1 MRKRPAV
8 TGSAGKSK
16 HKGPAMTF
24 ISAAQ
29 AQRAK
34 TATNPN
40 GIPVLP
46 AVDVNLGTVT
56 FSPPPGTAPIS
67 PPNRALL
74 VDALTQAVRPARWIP
89 ELATLVITVAQTGSR
104 AGRGLGFKL
113 EAY

>member
-8 TGSAGKSK
+8 TGSAGKSN

-24 ISAAQ
+24 SSVAP

-34 TATNPN
+34 ASNNPN

-46 AVDVNLGTVT
+46 AVDVNLGTVAFFT
-56 FSPPPGTAPIS
+56 PAGH
-67 PPNRALL
+67 RAYFYADPARL
-74 VDALTQAVRPARWIP
+74 VGALTAAVRPARWIP
-89 ELATLVITVAQTGSR
+89 ELGTLVVTVAQTGSR

-113 EAY
+113 ESY

>member
-8 TGSAGKSK
+8 TGSAGKSN

-24 ISAAQ
+24 ISAAP

-34 TATNPN
+34 APANPH

-56 FSPPPGTAPIS
+56 FFTPAGHRAYFYADPARLVPTGVRTVLVHGTADRVVPVGGVG
-67 PPNRALL
+67 PG
-74 VDALTQAVRPARWIP
+74 AV
-89 ELATLVITVAQTGSR
+89 
-104 AGRGLGFKL
+104 AGAG
-113 EAY
+113 